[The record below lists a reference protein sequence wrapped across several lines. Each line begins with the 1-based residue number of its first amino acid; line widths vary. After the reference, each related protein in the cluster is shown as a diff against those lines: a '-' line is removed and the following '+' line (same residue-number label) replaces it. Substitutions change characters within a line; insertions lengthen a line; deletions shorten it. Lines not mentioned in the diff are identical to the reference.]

1 MSFYVDKTRH
11 FHHQNSILNTMLVP
25 TTSRAPLPNV
35 PTLLGHEHRAPLTT
49 FLERDIP
56 TNLFSLS
63 WLENYGVVSA
73 RPDLFHFRAL
83 LSEDRAIRA
92 TSLVINDRLV
102 LLDALDL
109 HDATT
114 LGRWYRDIGF
124 SFQHVVSADAL
135 VNAFWVGYTHDTG
148 RDRPPTARLIS
159 PQQLYILPRPDQV
172 PATQPL
178 TGLRCARGEELDA
191 LFLASAQMHREET
204 GEDPL
209 GQHPET
215 FRSHIKHRIQT
226 QRAWVWF
233 DQQRRLIFKV
243 DISAQSRYGV
253 QLSGVWTAPFA
264 RSQGVAT
271 HALTDL
277 CAELFRR
284 GWPRI
289 TLYVNAEN
297 TPALRVYQRIGF
309 IYHADYKTI
318 FVAQ

>member
-1 MSFYVDKTRH
+1 
-11 FHHQNSILNTMLVP
+11 MLVP
-25 TTSRAPLPNV
+25 TTSRIALPGAPM
-35 PTLLGHEHRAPLTT
+35 LLGHDHRAQLIA

-56 TNLFSLS
+56 TNLFTLS

-83 LSEDRAIRA
+83 LSPQRTIAA
-92 TSLVINDRLV
+92 TSLVITDRLV
-102 LLDALDL
+102 LLDAFEPN
-109 HDATT
+109 DAAT
-114 LGRWYRDIGF
+114 LGRWYRDVGI

-135 VNAFWVGYTHDTG
+135 VTAFWHGYTHTQG
-148 RDRPPTARLIS
+148 RSAPPTARLIS
-159 PQQLYILPRPDQV
+159 PQQLYILSRPEQDPPVAPQS
-172 PATQPL
+172 
-178 TGLRCARGEELDA
+178 GLRMARAEELDP

-209 GQHPET
+209 EQHPET
-215 FRSHIKHRIQT
+215 FRSHVKHRIQT

-233 DQQRRLIFKV
+233 DQSRRLIFKV

-264 RSQGVAT
+264 RNQGIARR
-271 HALTDL
+271 ALTDL

-289 TLYVNAEN
+289 TLYVNASN
-297 TPALRVYQRIGF
+297 TPAIRVYEHIGF
-309 IYHADYKTI
+309 TYHADYKTI
-318 FVAQ
+318 FVAT